1 MEGAKMQCPK
11 CQFENRKGV
20 DFCEEC
26 GAKLELECPNCEAK
40 IPLGR
45 KFCGK
50 CGYDFSESTETAP
63 LQEIE
68 HDIRIPE
75 SRPEETVLTEITAEG
90 ERKHVTV
97 LFSDLTG
104 YTAMSEKLD
113 PEEVREI
120 TTQIFDEISKIVG
133 KYDGF
138 IEKFAGDSVMAL
150 FGATTS
156 HEDDPVRAIHAARE
170 IHNRVK
176 SLSPEY
182 EEKIDHSL
190 SMHTGINTGLVV
202 TGQIN
207 LKKGTHGVAGE
218 AINVAARL
226 SDLCGADE
234 ILVSHDTYKQAEGYF
249 DFEELESVV
258 IKGKSEPI
266 RIFIVSSVKEQPIK
280 VHRLD
285 GFKAEL
291 IGRKVEINQLA
302 DAVHSLKEGKGSAIS
317 ICGAAGTGKSRLV
330 GDFKDSLNL
339 EEVQWLEGHAYP
351 YSQNIPYYP
360 LIDLLTEA
368 LQIKEGDPP
377 EKIKE
382 KVESGISALVGKR
395 DDFIAYIGSLFSLHY
410 PEIEN
415 VSPEYWKAQLQKTVQ
430 TILTEFARR
439 APTIICL
446 EDLHWADPSFIELIR
461 MLLSDYKK
469 PILFLCIYRP
479 VISLFSIH
487 EINAMANPYQEIL
500 IHDLST
506 SESQLMV
513 ESLLKTQS
521 IPPDLQA
528 FISDKVEGNP
538 FYIEEMINSLIESKT
553 LVVEN
558 GGWKT
563 TRPIGESDISSTIHG
578 VISGRLDRLEKD
590 TKRIIQEASVIGR
603 TFLYEILKRI
613 TQIREQI
620 DTHISSL
627 ERLDLVKTR
636 TIQPDLEY
644 IFKHALTQE
653 VVYNGLLKKERK
665 DIHKRIGL
673 VMEQL
678 FKDRLPEFY
687 EALAFHFSL
696 AKSLHKAVDY
706 LVKSG
711 EKSLSKYA
719 VQESHKYYKKA
730 YNLIT
735 NKQTKTDEERRLLFD
750 LLNKWSLVYYYRGD
764 FKEHTDLLKRHE
776 NEADLLSDKEI
787 RGMFYGWL
795 GFILQFRWELADSY
809 KYLQKALKLGEQTK
823 SQRVIG
829 YACTWLAYTCA
840 VMDKYEDGYT
850 FWERA
855 VSIAKTIESDTYLY
869 FKSMGAIGHL
879 NSFSGDKKQS
889 LEIGNALLEY
899 GAKHSNIRS
908 QVVGNICI
916 GQSHFADGD
925 FEKAFSSYRKA
936 VDVAEDPFYTQWPRA
951 FVGLCCIMN
960 DQIDKGEEALN
971 EVSSY
976 LQNFGCEIFGPAVIP
991 FVGIV
996 LIKKGNMSKGLKT
1009 IEEIL
1014 EYSKE
1019 KNWGWGIALSEY
1031 VLGYLYYQFAYGE
1044 KPGMSIM
1051 LKNIGFLAKNVPFA
1065 SKKAEN
1071 YFKMAIE
1078 SAKQFGAKGI
1088 LGQVYLDLG
1097 LLHKAKKRTS
1107 SARKCIS
1114 EAINIFEQIGA
1125 EVRLKQAKDALA
1137 SI

>member
-1 MEGAKMQCPK
+1 MEGIMMQCPT
-11 CQFENRKGV
+11 CRLENPTGS
-20 DFCEEC
+20 
-26 GAKLELECPNCEAK
+26 
-40 IPLGR
+40 
-45 KFCGK
+45 KFCGG
-50 CGYDFSESTETAP
+50 CGQEFNLTCSECGTHNPAENKFCNECGSNLKPAKAFPDQIVDTETAP
-63 LQEIE
+63 I
-68 HDIRIPE
+68 I
-75 SRPEETVLTEITAEG
+75 G

-104 YTAMSEKLD
+104 YTAMSERFD

-120 TTQIFDEISKIVG
+120 TTQIFDKISKIVG

-138 IEKFAGDSVMAL
+138 IEKFAGDAVLAL

-170 IHNRVK
+170 IHNLVN
-176 SLSPEY
+176 SLSPKY
-182 EEKIDHSL
+182 EERIEQPL

-202 TGQIN
+202 TGEIN
-207 LKKGTHGVAGE
+207 LEKGTHGVAGDT
-218 AINVAARL
+218 INVAARL
-226 SDLCGADE
+226 SDLGKADE
-234 ILVSHDTYKQAEGYF
+234 ILVGYDTYKQAGGYF
-249 DFEELESVV
+249 DFEELEPAKV
-258 IKGKSEPI
+258 KGKSEPI
-266 RIFIVSSVKEQPIK
+266 IIFKVLSAKERPVK
-280 VHRLD
+280 VHRLN
-285 GFKAEL
+285 GLKAEL
-291 IGRKVEINQLA
+291 VGRKIEMNQLA
-302 DAVHSLKEGKGSAIS
+302 DVVHLLKEGKGSAIS
-317 ICGAAGTGKSRLV
+317 ICGAAGTGKSRLI

-360 LIDLLTEA
+360 LIDLLTRA
-368 LQIKEGDPP
+368 LLIEEGDPP

-382 KVESGISALVGKR
+382 KVESGISALVR
-395 DDFIAYIGSLFSLHY
+395 ESSDVVPYIGSLFSLHY

-430 TILTEFARR
+430 TILSELARR

-446 EDLHWADPSFIELIR
+446 EDLHWGDPSFLELIR
-461 MLLSDYKK
+461 MLLTDYRK
-469 PILFLCIYRP
+469 PVLFLCTYRP
-479 VISLFSIH
+479 VITPFASH

-500 IHDLST
+500 LQDLST
-506 SESQLMV
+506 TESQLMV

-528 FISDKVEGNP
+528 FISDKVAGNP
-538 FYIEEMINSLIESKT
+538 FYIEEMINFLIESKT
-553 LVVEN
+553 LVADK

-563 TRPIGESDISSTIHG
+563 TRPISESDISSTIHG
-578 VISGRLDRLEKD
+578 VISGRLDRLEKK
-590 TKRIIQEASVIGR
+590 TKRILQEASVIGR
-603 TFLYEILKRI
+603 NFLYEILKRI
-613 TQIREQI
+613 TQIKEQI
-620 DTHISSL
+620 DTHLNSL

-653 VVYNGLLKKERK
+653 VVYNGLLKRERK
-665 DIHKRIGL
+665 NIHERIGL
-673 VMEQL
+673 VMENL

-687 EALAFHFSL
+687 ETLSFHFSQ

-711 EKSLSKYA
+711 EKSLSRYA

-735 NKQTKTDEERRLLFD
+735 DKQTKTDEERELLFD

-764 FKEHTDLLKRHE
+764 FKEHTDILRRHE
-776 NEADLLSDKEI
+776 NEADFVKDKER

-795 GFILQFRWELADSY
+795 GFILQFRWELTDSY
-809 KYLQKALKLGEQTK
+809 KYLQKALKLGEETK

-829 YACTWLAYTCA
+829 YACTWLAYACA
-840 VMDKYEDGYT
+840 VMDKYEEGYSY
-850 FWERA
+850 WERA

-879 NSFSGDKKQS
+879 NSFSGDKRQS

-899 GAKHSNIRS
+899 GEKHSNIRS
-908 QVVGNICI
+908 KVVGNICI
-916 GQSHFADGD
+916 GHSHFADGD

-960 DQIDKGEEALN
+960 DQINQGEEALN

-976 LQNFGCEIFGPAVIP
+976 LQNYGCEIFAPSVMP
-991 FVGIV
+991 FIGIV
-996 LIKKGNMSKGLKT
+996 LVKKGNMSKGLKT
-1009 IEEIL
+1009 IENIL

-1031 VLGYLYYQFAYGE
+1031 VLGYLYYQIAYGE
-1044 KPGMSIM
+1044 KPDISIA
-1051 LKNIGFLAKNVPFA
+1051 LKNMGFLAKNVPFA
-1065 SKKAEN
+1065 SKKAAN
-1071 YFKMAIE
+1071 YFNRAIE
-1078 SAKQFGAKGI
+1078 SAKRFGAKGI
-1088 LGQVYLDLG
+1088 LGQAYLDLG
-1097 LLHKAKKRTS
+1097 LLHKAKKRNNW
-1107 SARKCIS
+1107 AGKCIS
-1114 EAINIFEQIGA
+1114 DAIQIFEQIGA
-1125 EVRLKQAKDALA
+1125 EVRLKQARDSLA
-1137 SI
+1137 DLG